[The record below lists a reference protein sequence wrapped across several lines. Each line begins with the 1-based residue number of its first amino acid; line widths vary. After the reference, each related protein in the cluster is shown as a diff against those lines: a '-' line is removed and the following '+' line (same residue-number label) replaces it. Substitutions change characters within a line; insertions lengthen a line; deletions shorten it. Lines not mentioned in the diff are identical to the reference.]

1 MITLRTGRPGI
12 FPAINTTRK
21 ALQLSALLPHHF
33 IYLFLDGIGLA
44 PAGPDNP
51 FAPVGPDSLD
61 PMPFLNGVL
70 GTPLLA
76 GPEIHTSEVLF
87 KPVDATLG
95 VPGRPQ
101 SATGQAALYTGRNA
115 PAFLGRHLTGFAN
128 GSLRILLE
136 ESGMFKQIL
145 ALGGR
150 ATAANLYT
158 PAYFQAI
165 ENRKL
170 RYSVGA
176 LLNITAGVPFRM
188 PEDYERGEALFWD
201 ITNRYS
207 SSRGFELPIIA
218 PQEAGRRLARLAEG
232 YEVTLFESYL
242 PDYAGHAQDMDRARE
257 VLREVDGLIEGI
269 MLYKSPGTTLVIC
282 SDHGNIEYLGSRLHT
297 LNPVP
302 LLVFGPAA
310 PAFGGVETIMG
321 LVPVIVDQ
329 LKLTIDTN
337 KLNR

>member
-1 MITLRTGRPGI
+1 
-12 FPAINTTRK
+12 
-21 ALQLSALLPHHF
+21 
-33 IYLFLDGIGLA
+33 
-44 PAGPDNP
+44 
-51 FAPVGPDSLD
+51 
-61 PMPFLNGVL
+61 MPFLSGLL

-76 GPEIHTSEVLF
+76 GPEIHTPDTLL
-87 KPVDATLG
+87 KPVDALLG

-101 SATGQAALYTGRNA
+101 SATGQTALYTGRNA

-136 ESGMFKQIL
+136 ESGLFKQVL

-158 PAYFQAI
+158 QGYFEAI

-176 LLNITAGVPFRM
+176 LLNITSGVPFRM
-188 PEDYERGEALFWD
+188 PDDYERGEALFWD

-207 SSRGFELPIIA
+207 SSRGFEIPLIL
-218 PQEAGRRLARLAEG
+218 PQEAGRRLAHLAER
-232 YEVTLFESYL
+232 YDVTLFESYL

-269 MLYKSPGTTLVIC
+269 MTFKSSQTSLVIC
-282 SDHGNIEYLGSRLHT
+282 SDHGNMENLDSRLHT

-310 PAFGGVETIMG
+310 PAFAQVGTIMG
-321 LVPVIVDQ
+321 LTPVIVEQ
-329 LKLTIDTN
+329 IKLSLASSDFS
-337 KLNR
+337 KSGQH